1 MPVQAQTSVA
11 VREPETP
18 YDKLRYSLVVQ
29 TSIDAAGNFKARGNY
44 EVRRCRVLSTG
55 QWEDDPTS
63 QPVVRSADWF
73 ALAAQYPE
81 VAAAMAAINAAVAA
95 VNADRKLA

>member
-29 TSIDAAGNFKARGNY
+29 TSIDAEGNLKARGHY
-44 EVRRCRVLSTG
+44 EVRRCRQLKGG
-55 QWEDDPTS
+55 QWEDDPS
-63 QPVVRSADWF
+63 FRPVVRSADWF
-73 ALAAQYPE
+73 ALAEKYKE
-81 VAAAMAAINAAVAA
+81 VAAALAAVNAAVAA
-95 VNADRKLA
+95 VNADKQLA